1 MKKLKNLQR
10 QYGSDYTLRQPIKMI
25 NWAEELKK
33 ESFPNNPQELKILQT
48 HISYVFIAD
57 HVVYKIKKS
66 VNFGFLDFTTVELRK
81 LYSEKEVE
89 LNRRLCPEIYL
100 GVVPIS
106 LTEHGYKIEDNS
118 NVVEY
123 AVKMKRLPEDGM
135 MQKILKDR
143 VLTEKHIDLIVD
155 LLVPFY
161 KSARTGKGVNEYG
174 CIDTVSFNTE
184 ENFNQTESF
193 VGIALNK
200 WRYNEIVSWTRNFI
214 KENKALFETR
224 IKEEFIREGHG
235 DLYSA
240 NICFDNLKKVYIFDC
255 IEFNERFRCG
265 DVASDIAFLSM
276 DLDFHSYKELSE
288 YFVRTYVEK
297 SNDRD
302 LLKLLNFYKCYRAY
316 VRGKIGCFTSEDT
329 ALSEERKKD
338 ALQEAQK
345 YFDLAYLYAEGKPKV
360 FVVFGLSG
368 TGKST
373 LARALAKKTLA
384 KWIPS
389 DIVRKSLVG
398 IAPTEH
404 HYEPFEKGI
413 YSKEFTEKTYMK
425 MIEIA
430 RENLLLGRDVILDA
444 TFRERVLR
452 QALMRELNFAEI
464 YFIWCTAEDSVVKE
478 RFMKRKEA
486 EDISDARWEIYLA
499 QKEKFEPPDEIQ
511 EGRLIKVDTSEFKDL
526 TEVVIKKIYSD
537 FLLQ

>member
-1 MKKLKNLQR
+1 
-10 QYGSDYTLRQPIKMI
+10 MI
-25 NWAEELKK
+25 NWAEELKR
-33 ESFPNNPQELKILQT
+33 EAFPDKPQELKILQT
-48 HISYVFIAD
+48 HISYVFLAD
-57 HVVYKIKKS
+57 EVVYKIKKP
-66 VNFGFLDFTTVELRK
+66 VNFGFLDFTTLELRK

-100 GVVPIS
+100 GVVPVS
-106 LTEHGYKIEDNS
+106 RTENGYKVEDNS
-118 NVVEY
+118 DVVEY

-135 MQKILKDR
+135 MQKILKDKA
-143 VLTEKHIDLIVD
+143 LTEKHIDLIVD

-161 KSARTGKGVNEYG
+161 KSAKTGKGVDEYG
-174 CIDTVSFNTE
+174 SIDTVSFNTE
-184 ENFNQTESF
+184 ENFSQTESF

-214 KENKALFETR
+214 KENRALFETR
-224 IKEEFIREGHG
+224 IKEGFIREGHG

-276 DLDFHSYKELSE
+276 DLDFHSYKKLSE
-288 YFVRTYVEK
+288 YFVKTYVEK
-297 SNDRD
+297 AGDGD

-329 ALSEERKKD
+329 ALSEETRQS
-338 ALQEAQK
+338 ALQESRR
-345 YFDLAYLYAEGKPKV
+345 YFDLAYIYADGKPKV

-373 LARALAKKTLA
+373 FARALAQKTLA
-384 KWIPS
+384 EWIAS

-413 YSKEFTEKTYMK
+413 YSKEITEKTYMK

-430 RENLLLGRDVILDA
+430 REHLLRGRDVILDA
-444 TFRERVLR
+444 TFRERVFR
-452 QALMRELNFAEI
+452 QAVSRELNFAEI

-499 QKEKFEPPDEIQ
+499 QKRKFEPPDEI
-511 EGRLIKVDTSEFKDL
+511 EGERLIRVDTSEFKDL
-526 TEVVIKKIYSD
+526 TEIVLKRIYAD
-537 FLLQ
+537 FLPQ

>member
-1 MKKLKNLQR
+1 MAVKEIL
-10 QYGSDYTLRQPIKMI
+10 
-25 NWAEELKK
+25 WAEELKK
-33 ESFPNNPQELKILQT
+33 EAFPNKPQELKILQT
-48 HISYVFIAD
+48 HISYIFIAD
-57 HVVYKIKKS
+57 DVVYKIKKP

-100 GVVPIS
+100 GVVPVS
-106 LTEHGYKIEDNS
+106 LKEDGYKVEDDS
-118 NVVEY
+118 NVIEY

-135 MQKILKDR
+135 MQKILKDKA
-143 VLTEKHIDLIVD
+143 LTEKHIDLIVD

-161 KSARTGKGVNEYG
+161 KSAKTGKGVDEHG
-174 CIDTVSFNTE
+174 SVDTVYFNTE
-184 ENFNQTESF
+184 ENFNQTKSF

-200 WRYNEIVSWTRNFI
+200 WRYNEIVSWTRKFI
-214 KENKALFETR
+214 KENKAVFEAR
-224 IKEEFIREGHG
+224 IKERFIREGHG

-240 NICFDNLKKVYIFDC
+240 NICFDDLKKVYIFDC

-288 YFVRTYVEK
+288 YFVKTYVK
-297 SNDRD
+297 KAGDKD

-316 VRGKIGCFTSEDT
+316 VRGKIGCFTAEDK
-329 ALSEERKKD
+329 ALSQERRQT
-338 ALQEAQK
+338 ALQEARK
-345 YFDLAYLYAEGKPKV
+345 YFDLAYIYADGKPKV

-373 LARALAKKTLA
+373 LSKALAEQTLA
-384 KWIPS
+384 EWIPS

-413 YSKEFTEKTYMK
+413 YSREFTEKTYMK

-430 RENLLLGRDVILDA
+430 RENLLSGRDVILDA
-444 TFRERVLR
+444 TFRERAFR
-452 QALMRELNFAEI
+452 QKVIRELNFGEI
-464 YFIWCTAEDSVVKE
+464 YFIWCIAEDNIVKE

-486 EDISDARWEIYLA
+486 TISDARWEIYLA
-499 QKEKFEPPDEIQ
+499 QKEKFEPPDEIKG
-511 EGRLIKVDTSEFKDL
+511 ERLIVVDTSEFKDL
-526 TEVVIKKIYSD
+526 TEAVIEKIYTD
-537 FLLQ
+537 LLSQ